1 MKKIPEENL
10 RLIQEFTLFDD
21 LYMNVFFKDFEEG
34 AQWMLRLILDD
45 PQIEIESV
53 RVQEVV
59 LNLTSKTSRFD
70 IAATD
75 KKTNHYDTEFQ
86 TVLYPDLKK
95 RGRFYLSNEDMD
107 RLPRGENYDTLAD
120 SYVIFICRGDVI
132 GDGAPMHHFTM
143 KDENGLELGD
153 GQHLIFINADYAGDW
168 RLKDLMEDFKEADPD
183 KMRYDILKKKAERF
197 KKEEVGIMYMNESLR
212 DLVSKREQAAQLAGY
227 EMAYEIAQR
236 EQYEKQTRIAQKML
250 ADHMPAKKIAELLD
264 MTVEEIERIRK
275 SER

>member
-75 KKTNHYDTEFQ
+75 KKANHYDTEFQ

-107 RLPRGENYDTLAD
+107 MLPRGENYDTLAD

-132 GDGAPMHHFTM
+132 GDGAPMHHFTI
-143 KDENGLELGD
+143 D
-153 GQHLIFINADYAGDW
+153 
-168 RLKDLMEDFKEADPD
+168 
-183 KMRYDILKKKAERF
+183 
-197 KKEEVGIMYMNESLR
+197 
-212 DLVSKREQAAQLAGY
+212 
-227 EMAYEIAQR
+227 
-236 EQYEKQTRIAQKML
+236 
-250 ADHMPAKKIAELLD
+250 
-264 MTVEEIERIRK
+264 RK
-275 SER
+275 SVV

>member
-75 KKTNHYDTEFQ
+75 KKANHYDTEFQ

-107 RLPRGENYDTLAD
+107 MLPRGENYDTLAD

-153 GQHLIFINADYAGDW
+153 EQHLIFINADYAGDW

-183 KMRYDILKKKAERF
+183 KMRYDILKKRAERL

-227 EMAYEIAQR
+227 EMAYETAQR
-236 EQYEKQTRIAQKML
+236 EQYEKQAKIAQKML

-264 MTVEEIERIRK
+264 MTVEEIEKIRK
-275 SER
+275 NER